1 MIYEE
6 RFGAGELNQFWAMIE
21 IGAKHM
27 KDGDIELKQLE
38 SEIVDFAT
46 IGPPTLLEGEPPS
59 YYTVKFTPEQN
70 RTFYMCYGI
79 GLAHADIKCDPE
91 FDIERAIYQTQLD
104 YAKQKIAETR
114 ATCKRLVCYLAEHVG
129 KKPTRAKIAMDVGCG
144 LNLVNDCIKM
154 LKNANL
160 INIDKNRCIVRVD
173 DSAAVSFFDTHL
185 PNA

>member
-1 MIYEE
+1 MNDERQPIIQIGIYA
-6 RFGAGELNQFWAMIE
+6 RRQGATSAQ
-21 IGAKHM
+21 
-27 KDGDIELKQLE
+27 DIV
-38 SEIVDFAT
+38 SEPD
-46 IGPPTLLEGEPPS
+46 
-59 YYTVKFTPEQN
+59 
-70 RTFYMCYGI
+70 TFILMNSKGIAYGY
-79 GLAHADIKCDPE
+79 LRYENDW
-91 FDIERAIYQTQLD
+91 LS
-104 YAKQKIAETR
+104 R
-114 ATCKRLVCYLAEHVG
+114 ATCKRLVCYLAEHVE